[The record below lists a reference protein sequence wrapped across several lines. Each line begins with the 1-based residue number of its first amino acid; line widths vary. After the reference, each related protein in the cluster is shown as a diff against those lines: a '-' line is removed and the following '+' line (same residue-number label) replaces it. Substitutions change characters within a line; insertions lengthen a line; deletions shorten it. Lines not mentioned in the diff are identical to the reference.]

1 MYANGIQ
8 SYRKTNVV
16 TADPKRLVLMCYE
29 GMIDSLNLAKQ
40 KIGEKDYEAKGKAL
54 GKAQDILQELMNSLD
69 FDKGGS
75 IAKSLD
81 SLYNYM
87 LRRMLHADLEKDTG
101 AIDEVVEML
110 SSLKSAWEEIF
121 SKKQEAINPETAA
134 FDKQERKHASAY
146 GHF

>member
-1 MYANGIQ
+1 MYTNGIQ
-8 SYRKTNVV
+8 SYRKTNVL

-54 GKAQDILQELMNSLD
+54 VKAQDILQELMNSLD

-75 IAKSLD
+75 IARSLD

-87 LRRMLHADLEKDTG
+87 LRRMLHANLEKDIG

-110 SSLKSAWEEIF
+110 STLKSAWEEIF
-121 SKKQEAINPETAA
+121 SRKQSRVNGEPATLDNQARNQIP
-134 FDKQERKHASAY
+134 AY
-146 GHF
+146 GPF